1 MTEIRGEAHFV
12 CDTGGNTVNRPVEQV
27 MTQLTRARIRPLYR
41 VRSDRGRR
49 PLDHHGVG
57 LMSTTDDAFDGLTE
71 REVRAR
77 LERELDELRGDGAR
91 ECVLQ
96 DVLFELANETA
107 AARWD

>member
-1 MTEIRGEAHFV
+1 
-12 CDTGGNTVNRPVEQV
+12 
-27 MTQLTRARIRPLYR
+27 
-41 VRSDRGRR
+41 
-49 PLDHHGVG
+49 
-57 LMSTTDDAFDGLTE
+57 MSTTDDAFDGLTE

-77 LERELDELRGDGAR
+77 LEGELDELRADGAR